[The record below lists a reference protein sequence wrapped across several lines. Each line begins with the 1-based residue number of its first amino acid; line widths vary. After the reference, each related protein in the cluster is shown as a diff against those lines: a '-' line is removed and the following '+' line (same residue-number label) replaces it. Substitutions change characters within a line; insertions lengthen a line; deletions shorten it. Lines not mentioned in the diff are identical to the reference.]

1 MTSHL
6 PLIQAGDISGIQ
18 DPLSIAPMQDPLVLI
33 PSTLIFSCH
42 IGPLNISV
50 LTPSVGALFKFHV
63 KSPKGPPFLSIFHVV
78 TTDTLQRQ
86 SGCVSC
92 FKTLNAFLL
101 LAEKSQRFSMVPT
114 TLHSLTWTT
123 F

>member
-1 MTSHL
+1 MTFHL

-18 DPLSIAPMQDPLVLI
+18 DPLSIAPTQDPLVPV

-42 IGPLNISV
+42 IGPLNSSV
-50 LTPSVGALFKFHV
+50 LIHSVGALFKFHV
-63 KSPKGPPFLSIFHVV
+63 KTPKGLPFLSIFHVV

-101 LAEKSQRFSMVPT
+101 LAEKSQHVSMAPT
-114 TLHSLTWTT
+114 TLHSLIWTT